1 MTYPEQPGGTDP
13 SWSTSSPA
21 GYPAPSH
28 SPTGHPSA
36 HQDPYQQGGYPAYG
50 YLSAPTAP
58 ETNGLAVA
66 SMVVS
71 IVGAVGLVCYGL
83 GGYLGIVGA
92 ILGHVSRRQIRER
105 GGSGDGMA
113 LAGIITG
120 WIAAGLA
127 VIATVVIV
135 ILIVV
140 AVNDPSFTSSY

>member
-1 MTYPEQPGGTDP
+1 MTYPEQSGWTDP
-13 SWSTSSPA
+13 SWSSTPSPTSYPTP
-21 GYPAPSH
+21 GYPVSGPAQH
-28 SPTGHPSA
+28 
-36 HQDPYQQGGYPAYG
+36 PAYG
-50 YLSAPTAP
+50 YPPFPP

-92 ILGHVSRRQIRER
+92 ILGHISRRQIRER
-105 GGSGDGMA
+105 GENGGGMA

-127 VIATVVIV
+127 VIATV
-135 ILIVV
+135 LIVV
-140 AVNDPSFTSSY
+140 FVVLAVNDPSFRSDL